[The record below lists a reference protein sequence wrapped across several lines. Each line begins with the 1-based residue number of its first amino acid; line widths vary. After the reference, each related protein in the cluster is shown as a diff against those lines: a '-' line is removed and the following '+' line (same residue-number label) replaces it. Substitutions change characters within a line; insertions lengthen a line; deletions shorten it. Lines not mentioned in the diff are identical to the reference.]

1 VDLLL
6 TISQEHEPCG
16 GSDPGH
22 CMPFRGATSDNFEKA
37 NSTNAKQ
44 YIVFCPFSNK
54 SYAHGTFK
62 STVISHH
69 HVTFRI
75 RIVESWEQRPL
86 PLHYQPGH

>member
-1 VDLLL
+1 MSRVVDQILGIACLSAVQQVTTL
-6 TISQEHEPCG
+6 KRRTQQ
-16 GSDPGH
+16 
-22 CMPFRGATSDNFEKA
+22 MQ
-37 NSTNAKQ
+37 KQ
-44 YIVFCPFSNK
+44 YTVFCPFSNK